1 MRALG
6 EYSEVDWESATASDE
21 MDVSEVDWE
30 SATASDEMDVSE
42 VDWESATASDEVDE
56 SDEHPT
62 AAKSIAVRKKTRGTV
77 RISPP
82 IDVIGI
88 SVVHVSDHR

>member
-1 MRALG
+1 LG
-6 EYSEVDWESATASDE
+6 EY
-21 MDVSEVDWE
+21 
-30 SATASDEMDVSE
+30 SE

-77 RISPP
+77 RINPP

-88 SVVHVSDHR
+88 SVVHLSDHT